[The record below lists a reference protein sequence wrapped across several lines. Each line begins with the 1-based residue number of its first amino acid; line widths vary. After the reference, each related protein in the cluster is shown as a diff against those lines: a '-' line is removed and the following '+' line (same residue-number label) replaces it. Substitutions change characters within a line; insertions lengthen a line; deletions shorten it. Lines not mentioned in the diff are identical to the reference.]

1 MRLVAEALR
10 EPAFPD
16 AEFEKMQ
23 RERAASIDEQ
33 RADPESVAERAL
45 SRWNNPYVKGDV
57 RYVPT
62 FDEELADNN
71 ATTLPQVKA
80 FYARFVGGANA
91 ELAIVG
97 DFDPAA
103 VRALATELFGEWKSP
118 APYAR
123 VPNPFRPPAP
133 TVLSATMPD
142 KANAALFGRL
152 PLPINDQSEDF
163 PTLMLVDKILGASP
177 ESRIP
182 DRIREREGLSY
193 AIQTYLAPS
202 SFEANTPMYL
212 YAIFAPENRDRV
224 RKGVAEEMA
233 RALKDGFT
241 EAEVATAKTA
251 LLQARRISRAQD
263 GSLGAALASQAY
275 LGRTWEFTGKID
287 AALAAVTAS
296 QVNSVLRKYVD
307 PNGFACRTPATSR
320 RRSNAI
326 GRAERD
332 VAGSAPATRALQR
345 RRSRMTTYIRINPAR
360 TPPPPA
366 EKMSALTSSSSGLLN
381 TFDERCSE
389 TIFHSPEFLARVAD
403 HRESSLK
410 TPRALG

>member
-1 MRLVAEALR
+1 
-10 EPAFPD
+10 
-16 AEFEKMQ
+16 
-23 RERAASIDEQ
+23 
-33 RADPESVAERAL
+33 
-45 SRWNNPYVKGDV
+45 
-57 RYVPT
+57 VPT

-71 ATTLPQVKA
+71 ATTLGEVKA

-103 VRALATELFGEWKSP
+103 VRALASELFGAWESP

-163 PTLMLVDKILGASP
+163 PALMLVDKIL
-177 ESRIP
+177 
-182 DRIREREGLSY
+182 EREGLSY

-224 RKGVAEEMA
+224 RKGIAEEMA

-263 GSLGAALASQAY
+263 GALTGALASQAY
-275 LGRTWEFTGKID
+275 LGRTWDFSEKID
-287 AALAAVTAS
+287 TALTALTLS
-296 QVNSVLRKYVD
+296 QVNAVLRKYVA
-307 PNGFACRTPATSR
+307 PSGFAWS
-320 RRSNAI
+320 
-326 GRAERD
+326 D
-332 VAGSAPATRALQR
+332 AGDFAKA
-345 RRSRMTTYIRINPAR
+345 
-360 TPPPPA
+360 
-366 EKMSALTSSSSGLLN
+366 K
-381 TFDERCSE
+381 
-389 TIFHSPEFLARVAD
+389 
-403 HRESSLK
+403 
-410 TPRALG
+410 